1 MLQLELFTLK
11 VDTTLATRLESNGY
25 FSISSHSLLP
35 DQTIY
40 LFFFLRGVVIF
51 VVDLMLNVKE
61 IKAVTVTLLYM
72 SLLKGVLR
80 NHPKL
85 PCSLVHQ
92 RECLGPVTGHLG
104 YLHLMVIKK
113 S

>member
-25 FSISSHSLLP
+25 ISISSHSLFP

-40 LFFFLRGVVIF
+40 LFFLRGVVIF

-61 IKAVTVTLLYM
+61 IKTVTVTLLYM
-72 SLLKGVLR
+72 SLLERVLR